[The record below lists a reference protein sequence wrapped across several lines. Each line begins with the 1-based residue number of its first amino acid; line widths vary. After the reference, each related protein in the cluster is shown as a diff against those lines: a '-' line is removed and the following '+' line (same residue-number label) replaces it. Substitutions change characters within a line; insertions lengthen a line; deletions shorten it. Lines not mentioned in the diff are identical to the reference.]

1 MRIPFVK
8 KTPAAEKTG
17 AAERTGTAEMT
28 AESAPENR
36 KKSSKRAAAKTS
48 GKSVFS
54 KENFREL
61 FSILTGTAAEKEYHE
76 VPVPVGDVPPYRG
89 SKTEIESYWLTPPFA
104 YARILQ
110 ETDGKLLYELHE
122 PKVTQEE
129 FVLLEETVHIL
140 RETISYKDNTAAPQR
155 ISHKQV
161 INILSSFDVDIPRPR
176 QEVICYYLNRN
187 LLGYGKIDGL
197 MHDERIEDITCN
209 GKDIPVYLYHHT
221 YGNIKTSIIF
231 GHSELNSFIIRLAQM
246 ADKQVSLT
254 TPLVDA
260 ALPTGARAQI
270 TYSDVISS
278 HGSSF
283 TIRKFRSEPITPV
296 DLIQTQTYTPELLAC
311 IWIAI
316 ENRQSVVV
324 AGGTASGKTSTMN
337 AVSFFIPQ
345 ESKIV
350 SIEDTREIQ
359 LPHENWLAMHT
370 RETIASFSVGN
381 IDMFALLKAAL
392 RQRPEYII
400 VGEVRGE
407 EAQTLFQAMNTG
419 HTTFSTLHA
428 GNVSEAVSRL
438 THAPINVPPA
448 MFAALRLMIIQGLH
462 YQEGKG
468 VRRCLSLS
476 ELYVSGDEVRW
487 TPLFEWNPVTDS
499 VCGSVENSNVF
510 ASICTQNNW
519 TKEELYRQI
528 QHRAEE
534 LTRLAKGPHLS
545 AEEIGRRLFEISGV

>member
-1 MRIPFVK
+1 MHIPFVK
-8 KTPAAEKTG
+8 KTDSGKKTG
-17 AAERTGTAEMT
+17 EPAPGLRNKPSRASAAGTV
-28 AESAPENR
+28 
-36 KKSSKRAAAKTS
+36 K
-48 GKSVFS
+48 KSVFS
-54 KENFREL
+54 KENFMEL
-61 FSILTGTAAEKEYHE
+61 FSVLTGTSPEEEYHE
-76 VPVPVGDVPPYRG
+76 VSIPVGDVPPYRG

-104 YARILQ
+104 YVRILQ
-110 ETDGKLLYELHE
+110 EADGKLLYELHE
-122 PKVTQEE
+122 PKVSQEE

-140 RETISYKDNTAAPQR
+140 RETISYKDKTAAPQK
-155 ISHKQV
+155 ISHRQV
-161 INILSSFDVDIPRPR
+161 INILSSFDVDIKPSR
-176 QEVICYYLNRN
+176 QEIIYYYLNRN

-231 GHSELNSFIIRLAQM
+231 GHSELNNFIIRLAQM

-278 HGSSF
+278 RGSSF

-296 DLIQTQTYTPELLAC
+296 DLIKTQTYTPELLAC
-311 IWIAI
+311 IWLAI
-316 ENRQSVVV
+316 ENRQSIVV

-370 RETIASFSVGN
+370 RETIASASAGN

-462 YQEGKG
+462 YREGKG

-487 TPLFEWNPVTDS
+487 TPLFEWDPLTDS

-510 ASICTQNNW
+510 ASICTQNGW

-534 LTRLAKGPHLS
+534 LTRLSEGGHLTTD
-545 AEEIGRRLFEISGV
+545 EIGKRLFEISGV

>member
-1 MRIPFVK
+1 MRIPFAK
-8 KTPAAEKTG
+8 K
-17 AAERTGTAEMT
+17 T
-28 AESAPENR
+28 AESEPEKR
-36 KKSSKRAAAKTS
+36 IKTSLPAAADTVKKSL
-48 GKSVFS
+48 FS
-54 KENFREL
+54 KENFMEL
-61 FSILTGTAAEKEYHE
+61 LSVITGTASEEEYHE
-76 VPVPVGDVPPYRG
+76 VSIPVGDVPPYRG

-104 YARILQ
+104 YVRILQ
-110 ETDGKLLYELHE
+110 EPDGKLLYELHE

-140 RETISYKDNTAAPQR
+140 RETISYGDKTAVPQK
-155 ISHKQV
+155 ISHRQV
-161 INILSSFDVDIPRPR
+161 INILSSFDVDITRPR
-176 QEVICYYLNRN
+176 QEIIYYYLNRN

-197 MHDERIEDITCN
+197 MHDEQIEDITCN
-209 GKDIPVYLYHHT
+209 GKDIPIYLYHHS
-221 YGNIKTSIIF
+221 YGNIKTNIRF
-231 GHSELNSFIIRLAQM
+231 GHSELNNFIIRLAQM

-260 ALPTGARAQI
+260 ALPSGARAQI

-278 HGSSF
+278 RGSSF
-283 TIRKFRSEPITPV
+283 TIRKFRSEPITPI

-311 IWIAI
+311 IWLAI
-316 ENRQSVVV
+316 ENRQSIVV

-370 RETIASFSVGN
+370 RETLASAAVGN

-487 TPLFEWNPVTDS
+487 TPLFERNPLTDS
-499 VCGSVENSNVF
+499 ILGSIENSNVF

-519 TKEELYRQI
+519 TKEELHRQI
-528 QHRAEE
+528 QYRADE
-534 LTRLAKGPHLS
+534 LTRLAEGCHLS

>member
-8 KTPAAEKTG
+8 KT
-17 AAERTGTAEMT
+17 
-28 AESAPENR
+28 AESAHEKRIKTSLPAAADTV
-36 KKSSKRAAAKTS
+36 KKSL
-48 GKSVFS
+48 FS

-61 FSILTGTAAEKEYHE
+61 LSVITGTASEEEYHE
-76 VPVPVGDVPPYRG
+76 VSIPVGDVPPYRG

-104 YARILQ
+104 YVRILQ
-110 ETDGKLLYELHE
+110 ESDGKLLYELHE

-140 RETISYKDNTAAPQR
+140 RETITYKDKTAAPQK
-155 ISHKQV
+155 ISHRQV
-161 INILSSFDVDIPRPR
+161 MNILSSFDVDIKPSR
-176 QEVICYYLNRN
+176 QEIIYYYLNRN

-209 GKDIPVYLYHHT
+209 GKEIPVYLYHHT
-221 YGNIKTSIIF
+221 YGNIKTSVQF
-231 GHSELNSFIIRLAQM
+231 EHSELNNFIIRLAQM

-254 TPLVDA
+254 SPLVDA
-260 ALPTGARAQI
+260 ALPSGARAQI

-278 HGSSF
+278 RGSSF
-283 TIRKFRSEPITPV
+283 TIRKFRSEPITPI

-311 IWIAI
+311 IWLAI
-316 ENRQSVVV
+316 ENRQSIVV

-359 LPHENWLAMHT
+359 LPHENWLSMHT
-370 RETIASFSVGN
+370 RETLASAAAGN

-476 ELYVSGDEVRW
+476 ELSVSGDEVRW
-487 TPLFEWNPVTDS
+487 TPLFEWNPLTDS
-499 VCGSVENSNVF
+499 VLGSIETSTVF

-519 TKEELYRQI
+519 TKEELHRQI
-528 QHRAEE
+528 QYRADE
-534 LTRLAKGPHLS
+534 LKRLAEGRHLS
-545 AEEIGRRLFEISGV
+545 TEEIGRRLFEISGA

>member
-8 KTPAAEKTG
+8 KT
-17 AAERTGTAEMT
+17 
-28 AESAPENR
+28 AESAHENR
-36 KKSSKRAAAKTS
+36 KKISQPAAADTVK
-48 GKSVFS
+48 KSLFS
-54 KENFREL
+54 KENFMKL
-61 FSILTGTAAEKEYHE
+61 LSVIKGTASEEEYHE
-76 VPVPVGDVPPYRG
+76 VSIPVGDVPLYRG

-104 YARILQ
+104 YVRILQ
-110 ETDGKLLYELHE
+110 ETDGEFLYELHE

-140 RETISYKDNTAAPQR
+140 RETITYKDKTADPQK
-155 ISHKQV
+155 ISHRQV
-161 INILSSFDVDIPRPR
+161 INILSSFDVDIARSR
-176 QEVICYYLNRN
+176 QEIIYYYLNRN

-197 MHDERIEDITCN
+197 MHDEQIEDITCN

-221 YGNIKTSIIF
+221 YGNIKTSVQF
-231 GHSELNSFIIRLAQM
+231 EHSELNNFIIRLAQM

-254 TPLVDA
+254 SPLVDA
-260 ALPTGARAQI
+260 APPSGARAQI

-278 HGSSF
+278 RGSSF
-283 TIRKFRSEPITPV
+283 TIRKFRSEPITPI

-311 IWIAI
+311 IWLAI
-316 ENRQSVVV
+316 ENRQSIVV

-359 LPHENWLAMHT
+359 LPHENWLSMHT
-370 RETIASFSVGN
+370 RETLASAAVGN

-476 ELYVSGDEVRW
+476 ELSVSGDEVKW
-487 TPLFEWNPVTDS
+487 TPLFEWNPLTDS
-499 VCGSVENSNVF
+499 VLGSIETSTVF
-510 ASICTQNNW
+510 DSICTQNNW
-519 TKEELYRQI
+519 TKEELHHQI
-528 QHRAEE
+528 QYRADE
-534 LTRLAKGPHLS
+534 LKRLAEGRHLS
-545 AEEIGRRLFEISGV
+545 TEEIGRRLFEISGA

>member
-1 MRIPFVK
+1 MRIPFAK
-8 KTPAAEKTG
+8 K
-17 AAERTGTAEMT
+17 T
-28 AESAPENR
+28 AESAHENR
-36 KKSSKRAAAKTS
+36 IKPSKPSAADTVKKSL
-48 GKSVFS
+48 FS

-61 FSILTGTAAEKEYHE
+61 LSVITGTASEEEYHE
-76 VPVPVGDVPPYRG
+76 VSIPVGDVPPYRG

-104 YARILQ
+104 YVRILQ

-140 RETISYKDNTAAPQR
+140 RETVTYKDKTAAPQR
-155 ISHKQV
+155 ISHRQV
-161 INILSSFDVDIPRPR
+161 MNILSSFDVDIKPSR
-176 QEVICYYLNRN
+176 QEIIYYYLNRN

-209 GKDIPVYLYHHT
+209 GKEIPVYLYHHT
-221 YGNIKTSIIF
+221 YGNIKTSVQF
-231 GHSELNSFIIRLAQM
+231 EHSELNNFIIRLAQM

-254 TPLVDA
+254 SPLVDA
-260 ALPTGARAQI
+260 ALPSGARAQI

-278 HGSSF
+278 RGSSF
-283 TIRKFRSEPITPV
+283 TIRKFRSEPITPI

-311 IWIAI
+311 IWLAI
-316 ENRQSVVV
+316 ENRQSIVV

-359 LPHENWLAMHT
+359 LPHENWLSMHT
-370 RETIASFSVGN
+370 RETLASAAVGN

-476 ELYVSGDEVRW
+476 ELYVSGDEVKW
-487 TPLFEWNPVTDS
+487 TPLFEWNPLTDS
-499 VCGSVENSNVF
+499 VLGSIETSTVF

-519 TKEELYRQI
+519 TKEELHRQI
-528 QHRAEE
+528 QYRADE
-534 LTRLAKGPHLS
+534 LKRLAAGSHLS
-545 AEEIGRRLFEISGV
+545 AEEIGRRLFEISGA

>member
-8 KTPAAEKTG
+8 KTGASEK
-17 AAERTGTAEMT
+17 T
-28 AESAPENR
+28 AESAPETR
-36 KKSSKRAAAKTS
+36 KRSSKQAAAKTA

-61 FSILTGTAAEKEYHE
+61 FSILTGTAADEEYHE
-76 VPVPVGDVPPYRG
+76 VPVSVGDVPPYKG
-89 SKTEIESYWLTPPFA
+89 DKTEIESYWLTPPFA
-104 YARILQ
+104 YVRILQ
-110 ETDGKLLYELHE
+110 EADGKLLYELHE

-140 RETISYKDNTAAPQR
+140 RETISYKDKTAAPQK
-155 ISHKQV
+155 ISHRQV
-161 INILSSFDVDIPRPR
+161 INILSSFDVDIKPSR
-176 QEVICYYLNRN
+176 QEIIYYYLNRN

-209 GKDIPVYLYHHT
+209 GKEIPVYLYHHT

-231 GHSELNSFIIRLAQM
+231 GHSELNNFIIRLAQM

-316 ENRQSVVV
+316 ENRQSIVV

-370 RETIASFSVGN
+370 RETLASAAVGN

-476 ELYVSGDEVRW
+476 ELYVSGDEVKW
-487 TPLFEWNPVTDS
+487 KQLFEWDQVTDS
-499 VCGSVENSNVF
+499 VLGSVDNSWVF
-510 ASICTQNNW
+510 DAVCSRNGW
-519 TKEELYRQI
+519 SKEELHRQI
-528 QHRAEE
+528 KYRADE
-534 LTRLAKGPHLS
+534 LKKLS
-545 AEEIGRRLFEISGV
+545 QRTDISTEEIGRRLFEISGV